1 MSPRLF
7 GFEIFIE
14 IEQELEKLKNIYP
27 YSNNN
32 EINNAM
38 VELCKE
44 AIRVIADKK
53 KQTVSSTSTKED

>member
-32 EINNAM
+32 QINNAM

-44 AIRVIADKK
+44 AVKIVADRKRESM
-53 KQTVSSTSTKED
+53 SSQEPRD

>member
-7 GFEIFIE
+7 GFEIFLEIE
-14 IEQELEKLKNIYP
+14 IELEKLKNLYP

-38 VELCKE
+38 VNLCKE
-44 AIRVIADKK
+44 ALKVVANRK
-53 KQTVSSTSTKED
+53 KQSISSPSKED

>member
-7 GFEIFIE
+7 GFEIFLEIE
-14 IEQELEKLKNIYP
+14 IELEKLKNLYP

-38 VELCKE
+38 VNMCKE
-44 AIRVIADKK
+44 ALKVVANRK
-53 KQTVSSTSTKED
+53 KQSISSPSKED

>member
-14 IEQELEKLKNIYP
+14 IEQELDRLKNIYP

-32 EINNAM
+32 EIHNAM
-38 VELCKE
+38 IELCKE
-44 AIRVIADKK
+44 AVRVVADRKRDSL
-53 KQTVSSTSTKED
+53 SSREPRD

>member
-14 IEQELEKLKNIYP
+14 IEQELEKLKNLYP

-44 AIRVIADKK
+44 AIKTVADRKK
-53 KQTVSSTSTKED
+53 ASVSSQEKRD

>member
-7 GFEIFIE
+7 GFEIFLEIE
-14 IEQELEKLKNIYP
+14 IELEKLKNLYP

-38 VELCKE
+38 INLCKE
-44 AIRVIADKK
+44 AVKVVADRK
-53 KQTVSSTSTKED
+53 KQSMSSPIKED

>member
-7 GFEIFIE
+7 GFEIFLEIE
-14 IEQELEKLKNIYP
+14 IELEKLKNLYP

-38 VELCKE
+38 VNLCKE
-44 AIRVIADKK
+44 ALKVVADRK
-53 KQTVSSTSTKED
+53 KQSISSPSKED

>member
-7 GFEIFIE
+7 GFEIFLEIE
-14 IEQELEKLKNIYP
+14 IELEKLKNLYP

-38 VELCKE
+38 VNLCKE
-44 AIRVIADKK
+44 AVKAVADKK
-53 KQTVSSTSTKED
+53 KASMSSPQED

>member
-14 IEQELEKLKNIYP
+14 IEQELEKLKNLYP

-38 VELCKE
+38 VNLCKE
-44 AIRVIADKK
+44 AIKAVADKK
-53 KQTVSSTSTKED
+53 KASMSSPQED

>member
-14 IEQELEKLKNIYP
+14 IEQELEKLKNLYP

-38 VELCKE
+38 VNLCKE
-44 AIRVIADKK
+44 AVKIIADRKK
-53 KQTVSSTSTKED
+53 DSISSQEKRD

>member
-14 IEQELEKLKNIYP
+14 IEQELEKLKNLYP
-27 YSNNN
+27 YSSNN

-38 VELCKE
+38 VEMCK
-44 AIRVIADKK
+44 AAVKAVADKK
-53 KQTVSSTSTKED
+53 KASISSPKED